1 MRIDRRTGRLL
12 LPIGLTL
19 LAARAEAQTESGV
32 STDSPEDVVGRLYE
46 LVTFEA
52 GQVPDWAEVRSIFL
66 DQAVIVL
73 RLSRDSLPVLSVD
86 GFVAEFQAFIG
97 RTDVREAGFSE
108 RVVTMRSTVFG
119 DIAHVLVLYEASIP
133 GSGRDPQQ
141 GVDSFQ
147 LIRTEG
153 SWRIASVIN
162 EVPTD
167 ARPVPPEL
175 MTQETCTGRTQ
186 GV

>member
-1 MRIDRRTGRLL
+1 MVRIDRRAVGLL
-12 LPIGLTL
+12 ALGLTL
-19 LAARAEAQTESGV
+19 AVARAAAQTESG
-32 STDSPEDVVGRLYE
+32 TPPETPEEVVDRLYE

-52 GQVPDWAEVRSIFL
+52 GLTPDWAEVRALFL

-73 RLSRDSLPVLSVD
+73 RTSRDASTVLSVD
-86 GFVAEFQAFIG
+86 GFVADFQAFIE
-97 RTDVREAGFSE
+97 RADVKESGFAE
-108 RVVTMRSTVFG
+108 TVVTMRSMVFG

-133 GSGRDPQQ
+133 GSSRGPQQ

-153 SWRIASVIN
+153 GWRVASVVN

-167 ARPVPPEL
+167 ARPVPQELRPPGPAPPE
-175 MTQETCTGRTQ
+175 EEP
-186 GV
+186 